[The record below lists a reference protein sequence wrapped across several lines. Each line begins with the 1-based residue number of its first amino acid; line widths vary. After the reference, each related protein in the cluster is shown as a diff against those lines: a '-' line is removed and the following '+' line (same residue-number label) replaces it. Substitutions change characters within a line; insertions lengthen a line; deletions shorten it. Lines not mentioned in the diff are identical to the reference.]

1 MNALNCF
8 KRAQELDPTWD
19 APLNLERTLTK
30 FLMDVKHLI
39 EMKGKL
45 KTKRYNTMVNSID
58 SKNIGKNSKQNFS
71 NLHCFFLK
79 LQDIYV

>member
-1 MNALNCF
+1 MHPTALTKENYFSIHAYLRRRGSKC
-8 KRAQELDPTWD
+8 AYVIYGC
-19 APLNLERTLTK
+19 PLNLERTLTK

-58 SKNIGKNSKQNFS
+58 SKNIGKN
-71 NLHCFFLK
+71 LDFLF
-79 LQDIYV
+79 

>member
-58 SKNIGKNSKQNFS
+58 SKNIGKNLEFI
-71 NLHCFFLK
+71 FLK
-79 LQDIYV
+79 SALFILKLFIYF